1 MMSHVANAVARLTA
15 IIESA
20 PMAIVMI
27 DAAGRI
33 VLTNKE
39 AEVLFGYH
47 RDELLGQP
55 VDLLVP
61 VEFRASHPAARTN
74 FFLQP
79 TPRRMGAGRDLFAQ
93 RKDGSRFPVEIGL
106 NPIDTDEG
114 LFVLSAIVD
123 TTERKRLED
132 RFRAAVESAPTAMV
146 MINSAGSIIITNAET
161 EKLFGYQRSELL
173 GQLVEILIPMRFGAA
188 HPGLR
193 SQFFIAPEARRMGGN
208 RDLFGLRKDGSEFPI
223 EIGLNPIETDEGL
236 FVLSAIVDITE
247 RKELEKALRQT
258 NELLEQRVAERT
270 AQLTAQAETLQ
281 RTNDALVRSNIEL
294 QQFAYIA
301 SHDLQSPLRSISGF
315 LQLLSA
321 EYLGKFDA
329 QADDWIGRAVQSLK
343 QMQTLIRDL
352 LAYSRV
358 DSHARP
364 FKPVP
369 FRAVFDDAVAL
380 LDVAITDTQAEVS
393 CGELP
398 AVLGDRSQLVQLL
411 HNLLGNALKYHAG
424 DSPRVHVSAEPGQDG
439 WQFCVSDNGIGIE
452 PQYYEKIF
460 EIFRRLHN
468 QQEIPGTGIGLAVC
482 RRVVHR
488 HGGRIWVESEPG
500 RGSRFYFTIPD
511 NRTQVP

>member
-61 VEFRASHPAARTN
+61 VEFRASHPAARTS

-114 LFVLSAIVD
+114 LFVLRAIVD

-193 SQFFIAPEARRMGGN
+193 GQFFIAPEARNMGGN

-223 EIGLNPIETDEGL
+223 EIGLNPIDTDEGL
-236 FVLSAIVDITE
+236 FKLSAINNNTK

-258 NELLEQRVAERT
+258 NELLEQRAAERT
-270 AQLTAQAETLQ
+270 AQLAA
-281 RTNDALVRSNIEL
+281 RAGARRR
-294 QQFAYIA
+294 AGGA
-301 SHDLQSPLRSISGF
+301 R
-315 LQLLSA
+315 
-321 EYLGKFDA
+321 
-329 QADDWIGRAVQSLK
+329 GR
-343 QMQTLIRDL
+343 
-352 LAYSRV
+352 
-358 DSHARP
+358 
-364 FKPVP
+364 
-369 FRAVFDDAVAL
+369 
-380 LDVAITDTQAEVS
+380 
-393 CGELP
+393 G
-398 AVLGDRSQLVQLL
+398 G
-411 HNLLGNALKYHAG
+411 
-424 DSPRVHVSAEPGQDG
+424 
-439 WQFCVSDNGIGIE
+439 
-452 PQYYEKIF
+452 
-460 EIFRRLHN
+460 
-468 QQEIPGTGIGLAVC
+468 
-482 RRVVHR
+482 
-488 HGGRIWVESEPG
+488 GGRR
-500 RGSRFYFTIPD
+500 RGAY
-511 NRTQVP
+511 

>member
-1 MMSHVANAVARLTA
+1 MGSLWPLGRQDVTGNTQHDEPCRERGGAPHCHHRISADGDSDDRRCRPYRTYQQGSRSLVRL
-15 IIESA
+15 S
-20 PMAIVMI
+20 PR
-27 DAAGRI
+27 RI
-33 VLTNKE
+33 VGTACRPAGASRIPRKSPGGPHQLLPATN
-39 AEVLFGYH
+39 AAAHGRRPRPVRPAQG
-47 RDELLGQP
+47 RQP
-55 VDLLVP
+55 
-61 VEFRASHPAARTN
+61 HP
-74 FFLQP
+74 
-79 TPRRMGAGRDLFAQ
+79 GRNRPQ
-93 RKDGSRFPVEIGL
+93 S
-106 NPIDTDEG
+106 
-114 LFVLSAIVD
+114 
-123 TTERKRLED
+123 D

-193 SQFFIAPEARRMGGN
+193 GQFFIAPEARRMGGN

-452 PQYYEKIF
+452 PQYYDKIF

-488 HGGRIWVESEPG
+488 HGVRIWVESE
-500 RGSRFYFTIPD
+500 T
-511 NRTQVP
+511 

>member
-61 VEFRASHPAARTN
+61 VEFRASHPAARAS

-93 RKDGSRFPVEIGL
+93 RKGGSRFPVEIGL

-123 TTERKRLED
+123 
-132 RFRAAVESAPTAMV
+132 
-146 MINSAGSIIITNAET
+146 
-161 EKLFGYQRSELL
+161 
-173 GQLVEILIPMRFGAA
+173 
-188 HPGLR
+188 
-193 SQFFIAPEARRMGGN
+193 
-208 RDLFGLRKDGSEFPI
+208 
-223 EIGLNPIETDEGL
+223 
-236 FVLSAIVDITE
+236 ITE
-247 RKELEKALRQT
+247 RKDLEKALRQT

-294 QQFAYIA
+294 QQVAYIA

-321 EYLGKFDA
+321 EYLGKLDA

-364 FKPVP
+364 YKPVP
-369 FRAVFDDAVAL
+369 FRAVFDDAIAL
-380 LDVAITDTQAEVS
+380 LDVAIADAQAKVS

-411 HNLLGNALKYHAG
+411 HDLLGNALKYHAG
-424 DSPRVHVSAEPGQDG
+424 DSPCVHVSAEPGEDC
-439 WQFCVSDNGIGIE
+439 WRFCVSDNGIGIE
-452 PQYYEKIF
+452 PQY
-460 EIFRRLHN
+460 
-468 QQEIPGTGIGLAVC
+468 
-482 RRVVHR
+482 
-488 HGGRIWVESEPG
+488 
-500 RGSRFYFTIPD
+500 
-511 NRTQVP
+511 